1 LYFRIRGASLEF
13 PYNVIMRVFFIFA
26 VSAGLLIYSTGL
38 TAPLHLDDP
47 NVLTIAERVGWST
60 RALGYASFWLNRQ
73 ILLFIGSVLP
83 WREAFYY
90 RLGNVFIHAIAATAL
105 FWLAREITQRWLTA
119 ALAGALFLVHPI
131 QTQAVT
137 YISQR
142 FESQAAMFMFLSA
155 AAYARFRRT
164 NTKLWIPAVVVFAI
178 AAALTKETA
187 VVLPLWLLFI
197 EFVFFEGTQLRRL
210 VVYMAGLGL
219 LLVVPALRAFQGSGQ
234 VTLGWIRWDQYFL
247 TQGPILT
254 KYFELATWPRRQFLF
269 YDFQPVSS
277 ITATVVLE
285 WLLVIGVAAAG
296 VYLLTR
302 QRLIGFGVISFFIL
316 LLPVIL
322 LPLPDL
328 IVEHR
333 LYGAFAGVAIAV
345 AGSVQVI
352 NRKWAVAGVAIL
364 AVALAVRTARRNSE
378 WQDQLTFLEMH
389 HAAFPRDPQ
398 ILTRLASY
406 YFMSGYVNK
415 SLELNLEARRY
426 EDRFNTYYSQQ
437 GHVLTAIN
445 LSSVYLAKSDF
456 QNAEIEARRAIAA
469 KPNEGYAWRALGYV
483 QMQERKF
490 PDAVES
496 FKRYSELRPGGDAWQ
511 ALQVAATRA
520 GDAATAK
527 LAAEKLNAESEKA
540 SAVAVSAGVQERHK
554 SLAIFGLTL
563 AVLGAIAWAV
573 YTVWTTV
580 SGLINHKYTKT
591 QRNAPNTVH

>member
-1 LYFRIRGASLEF
+1 
-13 PYNVIMRVFFIFA
+13 MRVFFVFA
-26 VSAGLLIYSTGL
+26 ITAGLLIYSTGL

-47 NVLTIAERVGWST
+47 NVLRIAETVGWGT
-60 RALGYASFWLNRQ
+60 RTLGYASFWLNRQ

-90 RLGNVFIHAIAATAL
+90 RLGNVFIHALAATAL
-105 FWLAREITQRWLTA
+105 FWLVREITQRWLTA
-119 ALAGALFLVHPI
+119 AVAGALFLVHPI

-155 AAYARFRRT
+155 AAFARFRRT

-178 AAALTKETA
+178 GAALTKETA
-187 VVLPLWLLFI
+187 VVLPLWLLFM
-197 EFVFFEGTQLRRL
+197 EFVFFEGTQLRKL

-234 VTLGWIRWDQYFL
+234 ITLGWIAWDQYLL

-269 YDFQPVSS
+269 YDFQPVGS
-277 ITATVVLE
+277 ITGTVVLE
-285 WLLVIGVAAAG
+285 WLLVIGVAAFG
-296 VYLLTR
+296 LFLLRR
-302 QRLIGFGVISFFIL
+302 QRLIGFGIISFFIL
-316 LLPVIL
+316 LLPVML

-333 LYGAFAGVAIAV
+333 LYGAFAGVAIAA
-345 AGSVQVI
+345 AGCVQVI
-352 NRKWAVAGVAIL
+352 NRRWSLAMTILAAIL
-364 AVALAVRTARRNSE
+364 VVALGVKTARRNSE

-445 LSSVYLAKSDF
+445 LSSAYLAKGDF

-469 KPNEGYAWRALGYV
+469 KPKEGYAWRALGYV

-490 PDAVES
+490 PEAVES
-496 FKRYSELRPGGDAWQ
+496 FKKYSELLPNGEAWQ
-511 ALQVAATRA
+511 MLQLAATRA

-540 SAVAVSAGVQERHK
+540 SAAAAVTVIPERYK
-554 SLAIFGLTL
+554 SFAIFGLTL
-563 AVLGAIAWAV
+563 ALLGAIAWAV
-573 YTVWTTV
+573 YTVWSAV
-580 SGLINHKYTKT
+580 SDLANHKDTKT
-591 QRNAPNTVH
+591 QGSSQVM

>member
-1 LYFRIRGASLEF
+1 
-13 PYNVIMRVFFIFA
+13 MRAFFVFAIT
-26 VSAGLLIYSTGL
+26 AGLLIYSTGL

-47 NVLTIAERVGWST
+47 SVLRIAETVGWST
-60 RALGYASFWLNRQ
+60 RPLGYASFWLNRQ

-90 RLGNVFIHAIAATAL
+90 RLGNVFIHALAATAL
-105 FWLAREITQRWLTA
+105 FWLVREITQRWLTA
-119 ALAGALFLVHPI
+119 AVAGALFLVHPI

-155 AAYARFRRT
+155 AAFARFRRT

-178 AAALTKETA
+178 GAALTKETA

-197 EFVFFEGTQLRRL
+197 EFVFFEGTQLRKL

-234 VTLGWIRWDQYFL
+234 ITLGWIAWDQYLL

-269 YDFQPVSS
+269 YDFQPVGS
-277 ITATVVLE
+277 ITGTVVLE
-285 WLLVIGVAAAG
+285 WLLVIGVAAFG
-296 VYLLTR
+296 LFLLRR
-302 QRLIGFGVISFFIL
+302 QRLIGFGIISFFIL
-316 LLPVIL
+316 LLPVML

-333 LYGAFAGVAIAV
+333 LYGAFAGVAIAA
-345 AGSVQVI
+345 AGCVQVI
-352 NRKWAVAGVAIL
+352 NRRWSLAMTILAAIL
-364 AVALAVRTARRNSE
+364 VVALGVKTARRNSE

-437 GHVLTAIN
+437 GHVLTAVN
-445 LSSVYLAKSDF
+445 LSSAYLAKGDF

-469 KPNEGYAWRALGYV
+469 KPKEGYAWRALGYV

-490 PDAVES
+490 PEAVDS
-496 FKRYSELRPGGDAWQ
+496 FKKYSELLPNGEAWE
-511 ALQVAATRA
+511 ALELAATRA

-540 SAVAVSAGVQERHK
+540 SAVAASPGIPERYK
-554 SLAIFGLTL
+554 SFAIFGLTL
-563 AVLGAIAWAV
+563 GVLGALAWAV
-573 YTVWTTV
+573 YTGWAAIA
-580 SGLINHKYTKT
+580 GLANHKGTKT
-591 QRNAPNTVH
+591 QGSSQVR

>member
-1 LYFRIRGASLEF
+1 
-13 PYNVIMRVFFIFA
+13 MRVFFVFA
-26 VSAGLLIYSTGL
+26 IAAGLLIYSTGL

-47 NVLTIAERVGWST
+47 NVLRIAETPGWST
-60 RALGYASFWLNRQ
+60 RTLGYASFWLNRQ
-73 ILLFIGSVLP
+73 LLLFIGSVLP

-90 RLGNVFIHAIAATAL
+90 RLGNVFIHALAATAL
-105 FWLAREITQRWLTA
+105 FWLVREITRQWLTA

-164 NTKLWIPAVVVFAI
+164 DRKLWIPAVVVFAS

-197 EFVFFEGTQLRRL
+197 EFVFFEGTQLRKL
-210 VVYMAGLGL
+210 ALSMAGLGL
-219 LLVVPALRAFQGSGQ
+219 LLIVPALRAFQGSGQ
-234 VTLGWIRWDQYFL
+234 ITLGWIAWDQYLL

-269 YDFQPVSS
+269 YDFEPVRSV
-277 ITATVVLE
+277 TWPLALQ
-285 WLLVIGVAAAG
+285 WLLVAVIVAAG
-296 VYLLTR
+296 VYLLKR
-302 QRLIGFGVISFFIL
+302 QRLIGFGIISFFIL
-316 LLPVIL
+316 LLPVML

-333 LYGAFAGVAIAV
+333 LYGAFAGVAVAV
-345 AGSVQVI
+345 AGGVQVFH
-352 NRKWAVAGVAIL
+352 RRWMLAAVAIL
-364 AVALAVRTARRNSE
+364 VVALGVKTARRNSE

-389 HAAFPRDPQ
+389 HAAFPQDPQ

-445 LSSVYLAKSDF
+445 LSSAYLAKGDV

-469 KPNEGYAWRALGYV
+469 KPKEGYAWRVLGYV
-483 QMQERKF
+483 QLQERKF
-490 PDAVES
+490 PEAVES
-496 FKRYSELRPGGDAWQ
+496 FKKYSELLPNGEAWQ
-511 ALQVAATRA
+511 ALQLAATRA

-540 SAVAVSAGVQERHK
+540 SAGAAVAGIPERYK
-554 SLAIFGLTL
+554 SFAIFGLTL
-563 AVLGAIAWAV
+563 ALLGAIAWAV
-573 YTVWTTV
+573 YTVWAAI
-580 SGLINHKYTKT
+580 SGLANHKDTKT
-591 QRNAPNTVH
+591 QSSSQVM